1 MSLKKILEAKKRRIE
16 SIKKLLPVK
25 NLYPVVNKK
34 ITDRRD
40 FLKAINCKNK
50 RNIIAEFKRSSPSRG
65 RILNDGNPE
74 RIAQI
79 YEKNGA
85 SALSILTEEDFFCG
99 SIEDLQKARK
109 ITKIPVLRKDFIIDE
124 YQIYESAALPADALL
139 LIVRI
144 LDEKQ
149 LRDFYQLTKE
159 YRITPLI
166 EVHSEE
172 ELETALKLEPEL
184 IGINNRD
191 LKTLKT
197 DINITK
203 RLISLIPE
211 SIITV
216 AESGIS
222 RRAEIDELIGLGV
235 DAFLIGESL
244 LRAKD
249 IGRKLREL
257 AGNS

>member
-1 MSLKKILEAKKRRIE
+1 MRLNN
-16 SIKKLLPVK
+16 IKKLLPVK
-25 NLYPVVNKK
+25 NLYPVINEK
-34 ITDRRD
+34 IIDRRD
-40 FLKAINCKNK
+40 FIKSINHKNK

-79 YEKNGA
+79 YESNGA
-85 SALSILTEEDFFCG
+85 SALSILTEEDFFHG
-99 SIEDLQKARK
+99 STEDLQKARG

-149 LRDFYQLTKE
+149 LMDFYQLTKE
-159 YRITPLI
+159 CKITPLI

-172 ELETALKLEPEL
+172 ELETALKLDPEL

-191 LKTLKT
+191 LKTFKT
-197 DINITK
+197 DTNITK
-203 RLISLIPE
+203 KLISLIPE

-222 RRAEIDELIGLGV
+222 RRTEIDEFIGLGV

-244 LRAKD
+244 LRTKD
-249 IGRKLREL
+249 IGKKLREL
-257 AGNS
+257 TGNS